1 MQTRPL
7 IIRSASRRRTRR
19 AGFTLVEI
27 MIVVLVIGVLLNIA
41 SPAFVASRDKSQ
53 ARSCVKNL
61 SDFAT
66 AKEQYA
72 MDNKVPAG
80 NGSSVH
86 VSWAQIQ
93 SYIKAPPGTNTTS
106 GPACPTN
113 GQFYDFQPMSI
124 LPTCPYGAS
133 AANPLAV
140 HSL

>member
-1 MQTRPL
+1 MQTRSSVIQP
-7 IIRSASRRRTRR
+7 AARRRSRR

-72 MDNKVPAG
+72 MDNKIPAG
-80 NGSSVH
+80 NASSAH
-86 VSWAQIQ
+86 VTWPQIQ
-93 SYIKAPPGTNTTS
+93 SYIKAPPGTNPLT
-106 GPACPTN
+106 GPVCPTN
-113 GQFYDFQPMSI
+113 GQVYDYQPMSI

-133 AANPLAV
+133 SATPLAV